1 MTLDFCKEVQ
11 AHTVQRSSFCGADFC
26 PTIAKT
32 LQKLRQLL
40 EGNDSPEPPS
50 CCTTLTPQRMHVQP
64 CMQAPSICCGSMAT
78 IIQPCCLARMPC
90 EPQQSKCTEQQVS
103 MLDRAMRHNDLCGRC
118 RHPSMQAL
126 PQTHALACA
135 WIKAAATWAARRE
148 SNGGRPSRK
157 QRGSPARIYI
167 YIYIFVFCSGG
178 HDHKMSIEDRRPFT
192 RPGRVDFWAPNAGFC
207 IEGAPEPKIRR
218 GPPLK
223 RGNLKIIRGPPLY
236 IYIII
241 VMGPDY
247 THAKNLPQE
256 AAGATAHHGRHRC
269 RRIRRRR

>member
-1 MTLDFCKEVQ
+1 V
-11 AHTVQRSSFCGADFC
+11 
-26 PTIAKT
+26 
-32 LQKLRQLL
+32 
-40 EGNDSPEPPS
+40 
-50 CCTTLTPQRMHVQP
+50 
-64 CMQAPSICCGSMAT
+64 
-78 IIQPCCLARMPC
+78 ARW
-90 EPQQSKCTEQQVS
+90 QQSFNHAALHACRVS
-103 MLDRAMRHNDLCGRC
+103 HNNQNARNNRCPCSIVPCGTTI
-118 RHPSMQAL
+118 SAG
-126 PQTHALACA
+126 
-135 WIKAAATWAARRE
+135 AAATPACRPSPRPMHLRVHELRRPQRGPPVAKATGAARRE
-148 SNGGRPSRK
+148 SNGGRPHV
-157 QRGSPARIYI
+157 YT

-178 HDHKMSIEDRRPFT
+178 HDHKMCIEDRRPFT
-192 RPGRVDFWAPNAGFC
+192 RPGRVGFWAPNAGFC

-269 RRIRRRR
+269 RRIRRRSSTYKSPSSSLTAQQ